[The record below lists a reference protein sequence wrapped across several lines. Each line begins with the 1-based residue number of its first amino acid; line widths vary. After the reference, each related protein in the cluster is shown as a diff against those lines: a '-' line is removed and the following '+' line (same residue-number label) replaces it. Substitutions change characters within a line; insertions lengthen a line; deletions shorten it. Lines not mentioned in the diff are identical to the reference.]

1 MNHSGVNRRM
11 IELPENISIFTAMNS
26 FVRHDLPLNA
36 NQREIFEAAGAELFA
51 GLKKLDIQSLPISD
65 YNKNYLKDY
74 QKRLY
79 YGIETGLFILAHA
92 LFKSSKSM
100 AEITIID
107 HGGGTGLL
115 SMLARKCGFAT
126 VIYNDIYEP
135 SCKDAAVIAASM
147 KASANHYVH
156 GDIQQLSTFL
166 KNQQITAHLI
176 ISRNVFEHIYDA
188 SSFLKTCALL
198 PGDDLVLFFA
208 TTSNPHNPA
217 VKLYTQKLQHQAEWK
232 GFSSRWGKASDNIR
246 ALREVRK
253 EIILST
259 GLSFSN
265 KETEQLI
272 SLTRGLLKEEIV
284 AGVQQYKTKGILPSP
299 YDAASNTCDPYTGNW
314 TERLTSVST
323 IEKWFQSAG
332 FEYETIN
339 GFYDTH
345 YQKGWKN
352 LICRSLNSFIQP
364 KGAAGLFFCPFIGL
378 SGKKQQP
385 R

>member
-1 MNHSGVNRRM
+1 
-11 IELPENISIFTAMNS
+11 MNS

-36 NQREIFEAAGAELFA
+36 KQREVFEAAGAALFA
-51 GLKKLDIQSLPISD
+51 GLKNLEIQSLPITD

-74 QKRLY
+74 QKRLF

-92 LFKSSKSM
+92 LFKTSKSM
-100 AEITIID
+100 EEITIID

-115 SMLARKCGFAT
+115 SMLAQKCGFAS

-135 SCKDAAVIAASM
+135 SCKDAAIIAASL
-147 KASANHYVH
+147 KAAATHYVH
-156 GDIQQLSTFL
+156 GDIQQLSKFL
-166 KNQQITAHLI
+166 KDQQITANVI

-188 SSFLKTCALL
+188 ASFLKTCAQL

-217 VKLYTQKLQHQAEWK
+217 VKLYTQKLQRQAEWK

-253 EIILST
+253 EIILAT
-259 GLSFSN
+259 GLSFSD

-272 SLTRGLLKEEIV
+272 TLTRGLLKDEIV
-284 AGVQQYKTKGILPSP
+284 AGVQQYKTKGILPAP
-299 YDAASNTCDPYTGNW
+299 YDGAFNTCDPFTGNW
-314 TERLTSVST
+314 TERLTSVAT

-332 FEYETIN
+332 FDYETIN

-345 YQKGWKN
+345 YQKAWKN
-352 LICRSLNSFIQP
+352 LISRSLNSFIQP
-364 KGAAGLFFCPFIGL
+364 KGTTGLFFCPFIGL
-378 SGKKQQP
+378 SGKKQKS